1 MTFLVERHLIREGE
15 PLQIS
20 TNLSILSQNI
30 KRGYLMEDKKAEG
43 GGKKQ
48 YILTH
53 SGEEAI
59 ETQIAQR
66 QS

>member
-1 MTFLVERHLIREGE
+1 MI
-15 PLQIS
+15 I
-20 TNLSILSQNI
+20 QNI